1 MPLGWVKNNMF
12 SNIYSGKKVLI
23 TGHTG
28 FKGSWLSVWLLKL
41 GANVVGVSNNIP
53 TQPSMFE
60 ELGIS
65 KKIKNIEADIRDL
78 ALIKKII
85 ETEQPDFIFHL
96 AAQAIVSKSYLE
108 PVETIST
115 NVIGTLN
122 VLESLRLYEHPCIAV
137 MIMLNGSGD
146 IEKLMI

>member
-1 MPLGWVKNNMF
+1 MF

-23 TGHTG
+23 TGNTG

-53 TQPSMFE
+53 TQPSMYE
-60 ELGIS
+60 ELDIS
-65 KKIKNIEADIRDL
+65 KKIKNIEADICDL
-78 ALIKKII
+78 ESVKKII
-85 ETEQPDFIFHL
+85 KKESPDFIFHL
-96 AAQAIVSKSYLE
+96 AAQSIVSKSYLE

-122 VLESLRLYEHPCIAV
+122 VLESLRLYNNECITAV
-137 MIMLNGSGD
+137 LIREISL
-146 IEKLMI
+146 IHKAFIIIYYYITI